1 MEGFEKLKNMKT
13 FCSVAPAA
21 IENKFDNSADV
32 AFKPGIDNVHILT
45 INRRLIEA
53 GIKSEIGAVKDILT
67 DEHRAGRLAF
77 VRWYVNQPIDFWRI
91 VVFTDEKSWSSS
103 SRGGVRVRRLKK
115 ERSEKRNILNIKR
128 SGRTFVSV
136 WGGMWSGGLTR
147 LSRVERNLTTVQYVN
162 TLKTNLIAFIRA
174 NFQRGERITFVQDN
188 SRIHTAVHT
197 RTWLGFTPNLFALE
211 LPTKGCDMNPIE
223 NL

>member
-1 MEGFEKLKNMKT
+1 MI
-13 FCSVAPAA
+13 A

-115 ERSEKRNILNIKR
+115 ETSEKRNILNIKR

-174 NFQRGERITFVQDN
+174 NFQRGERITFVQD
-188 SRIHTAVHT
+188 
-197 RTWLGFTPNLFALE
+197 
-211 LPTKGCDMNPIE
+211 K
-223 NL
+223 